1 MMCFLYEE
9 RFFFDSMYV
18 YLILLIIPF
27 QSFYIY
33 VDKLHQKMDHSFL
46 RACIKFH
53 VFMGPNIDQ
62 VVLWSPPP
70 PQYPSLFYCSIFAIR
85 FYLGILSYY
94 DKDLS

>member
-1 MMCFLYEE
+1 MCFLYEE

-27 QSFYIY
+27 QSFYIF

-62 VVLWSPPP
+62 VVLWSPP
-70 PQYPSLFYCSIFAIR
+70 IFAIR
-85 FYLGILSYY
+85 FYLVILSFY
-94 DKDLS
+94 DKDLSEYVCVCLFC